1 MTLKEVMIQAVLNST
16 SFLSTNNKGVI
27 IMNHIIKDIILRT
40 VYTFL
45 ESLLSMLVVGN
56 LISSFDWIT
65 ILSVSATAALI
76 AFIRAVMVAIKKIDP
91 DVTD

>member
-1 MTLKEVMIQAVLNST
+1 
-16 SFLSTNNKGVI
+16 
-27 IMNHIIKDIILRT
+27 MNHIIKDIILRT

-76 AFIRAVMVAIKKIDP
+76 ALIRAVMAAIKKIDP
-91 DVTD
+91 EVTD

>member
-1 MTLKEVMIQAVLNST
+1 
-16 SFLSTNNKGVI
+16 
-27 IMNHIIKDIILRT
+27 MNHIIKDIILRT

-56 LISSFDWIT
+56 LISSFDWIA

-76 AFIRAVMVAIKKIDP
+76 AFIRAVMAAIKKIDP
-91 DVTD
+91 EVTD

>member
-1 MTLKEVMIQAVLNST
+1 
-16 SFLSTNNKGVI
+16 
-27 IMNHIIKDIILRT
+27 MNHIIKDIILRT

-56 LISSFDWIT
+56 LISSFYWIT

-76 AFIRAVMVAIKKIDP
+76 AFIRAVMAAIKKIDP
-91 DVTD
+91 EVTD

>member
-1 MTLKEVMIQAVLNST
+1 
-16 SFLSTNNKGVI
+16 
-27 IMNHIIKDIILRT
+27 MNHIIKDIILRT